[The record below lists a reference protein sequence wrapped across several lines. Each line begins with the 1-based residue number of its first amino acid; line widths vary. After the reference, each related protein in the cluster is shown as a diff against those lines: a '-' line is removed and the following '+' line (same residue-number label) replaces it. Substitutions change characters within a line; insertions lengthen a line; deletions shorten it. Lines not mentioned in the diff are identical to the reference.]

1 LKALAT
7 GEDIARRLGA
17 DFDMAEYTRHY
28 GEQLLRRRFSPLRQA
43 RELSSTLLDLWEL
56 IRDLPYQV
64 KNIFYQLS
72 EGRLKIEFEHIGLEP
87 MRKSLEQASNR
98 LALAVIVAALLVGSS
113 MVITSD
119 IPPIVAGM
127 PVIGLIGYILAGF
140 MGIGLLISVL
150 RKPRD

>member
-1 LKALAT
+1 
-7 GEDIARRLGA
+7 
-17 DFDMAEYTRHY
+17 
-28 GEQLLRRRFSPLRQA
+28 
-43 RELSSTLLDLWEL
+43 LDLWEL

-87 MRKSLEQASNR
+87 MRKTLEQASNR
-98 LALAVIVAALLVGSS
+98 LALAVIIAALFVGSS

-127 PVIGLIGYILAGF
+127 PVIGLIGYVLAGL
-140 MGIGLLISVL
+140 MGISLLISVL